1 MHSWNLEKIYSKQV
15 TKSTPVPPPNRL
27 RILGESVSLYR
38 RKGDEYELIG
48 DVDDDYYDSTLSRYI
63 KLGSSDSAELRKTIK
78 DILKTTNGNEGNNLN
93 DYQSYV
99 VAGNFDIGEA
109 NRQTGEAFIQQC
121 IANNTLISVGDFLRQ
136 VYGNDIDVGNEYF
149 SSAWRALPKAGVHN
163 RAGAGELFL
172 AFFCNGKKP
181 TKGDL
186 HVKDRNVEVKGFG
199 GRLHKSKKVVKPK
212 IIQEL
217 INKDLDNIDDVL
229 AAIAKAVSD
238 LSGADGY
245 ESDIKDILENNS
257 NIREKVLETY
267 SALTKRYFNI
277 PNNDIFI
284 ILAGAVQL
292 LAYKE
297 DQGFDSIVAFSDSKN
312 ISENLLMQFIDLND
326 ITTVAEML
334 IRLNSLDGKVRI
346 NFNGDGSGFTME
358 LSSSSSGV
366 ESTGSKRSTSER
378 KKLAASARKAD
389 TKDVGVGSL
398 LDIQ

>member
-15 TKSTPVPPPNRL
+15 SSHTPVPPPNRL

-38 RKGDEYELIG
+38 KNGNEYELIG
-48 DVDDDYYDSTLSRYI
+48 DVDDEYYDNTLSRYI
-63 KLGSSDSAELRKTIK
+63 NLGSSDSAEIRKTIK
-78 DILKTTNGNEGNNLN
+78 DILKATNGDVGNNLN

-109 NRQTGEAFIQQC
+109 NRQTGENFVQQC

-136 VYGNDIDVGNEYF
+136 VYGNDIDAGNEYF
-149 SSAWRALPKAGVHN
+149 SSAWRALPKTGIHN

-199 GRLHKSKKVVKPK
+199 GRLHKSKQVVKPK

-217 INKDLDNIDDVL
+217 INKDLGNIDDVL

-245 ESDIKDILENNS
+245 ESDIKDILKNNI

-267 SALTKRYFNI
+267 SALTKRYLNI

-284 ILAGAVQL
+284 ILAGAIQL

-334 IRLNSLDGKVRI
+334 VRLNSLDGSVRI
-346 NFNGDGSGFTME
+346 NFRGDGNGFIME
-358 LSSSSSGV
+358 LGSSSSGV
-366 ESTGSKRSTSER
+366 ESAGSKGSTLER
-378 KKLAASARKAD
+378 KKIAASARKVD

-398 LDIQ
+398 LDTQ